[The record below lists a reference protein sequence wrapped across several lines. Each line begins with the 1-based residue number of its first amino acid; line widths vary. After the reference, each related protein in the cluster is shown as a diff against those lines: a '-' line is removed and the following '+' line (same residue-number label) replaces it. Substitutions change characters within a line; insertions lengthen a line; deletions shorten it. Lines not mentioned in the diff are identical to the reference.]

1 MASKLI
7 ALPYK
12 RLHRR
17 APREAQTILSH
28 LYKPT
33 AAACRN
39 FVFHKLPQVNIML
52 IQNKQIAII
61 GGGPSGLTLARLL
74 QLKGANVKVYERD
87 LNKDAR
93 VQGSP
98 LDMHEESGSAALRA
112 ANLLDEFKK
121 NIRQGADKKIIVNE
135 RAEIIFS
142 DHDAKPLEDF
152 ANEHFRPEIDR
163 GALRKIFL
171 ESLQPETVVWDS
183 HFVSM
188 EKQNEGWLLHF
199 KNGLSAYADI
209 VVASDGANS
218 KIRPYITDIKA
229 CYSGFTMVEINVYD
243 AARVTPH
250 IYGLLNGGKIM
261 AFGNAKCV
269 LGGQKGNGDL
279 GFYASF
285 KPDENWATNSGLDF
299 SDTTQV
305 LAWFKNEYSQ
315 WSSIWYELFENA
327 AAPVIPRPIY
337 CMPLDQTWEALPNV
351 TMLGDAAHVMPPFAG
366 EGANMAMLDALE
378 LSECLTSDKFNTL
391 QKAISFYEVN
401 MRKRAA
407 MAAKQSLEN
416 GQRMH
421 SEGAL
426 EKMLTIFGIRR

>member
-1 MASKLI
+1 
-7 ALPYK
+7 
-12 RLHRR
+12 
-17 APREAQTILSH
+17 
-28 LYKPT
+28 
-33 AAACRN
+33 
-39 FVFHKLPQVNIML
+39 ML
-52 IQNKQIAII
+52 IQNKQIAIV

-98 LDMHEESGSAALRA
+98 LDMHEGSGSAALRK
-112 ANLLDEFKK
+112 ANLLDEFAR
-121 NIRQGADKKIIVNE
+121 NVLGGADKKIIVNE
-135 RAEIIFS
+135 RAEIVFS
-142 DHDAKPLEDF
+142 DHDTESAE
-152 ANEHFRPEIDR
+152 EHFRPEISR

-171 ESLQPETVVWDS
+171 ESLQPGTVVWDS
-183 HFVSM
+183 HFISM

-229 CYSGFTMVEINVYD
+229 FYSGFTMVEINVYD
-243 AARVTPH
+243 AEKAAPH
-250 IYGLLNGGKIM
+250 FYKLLNGGKIM
-261 AFGNAKCV
+261 AFGNEKCF
-269 LGGQKGNGDL
+269 LGGQKGNGGL

-285 KPDENWATNSGLDF
+285 KPDETWAANSGLDF
-299 SDTTQV
+299 SDKTQL
-305 LAWFKNEYSQ
+305 LAWFKKEYNG
-315 WSSIWYELFENA
+315 WSSIWCELFENA

-337 CMPLDQTWEALPNV
+337 CMPLDQTWETLPNI

-378 LSECLTSDKFNTL
+378 LSECLTSDKFNTV
-391 QKAISFYEVN
+391 QDAISLYEIN

-407 MAAKQSLEN
+407 MAARQSLEN
-416 GQRMH
+416 GARMH

-426 EKMLTIFGIRR
+426 QKMLGVFGARNS